1 LGKENG
7 AMIKMK
13 AEIRGELKGIFSLI
27 LCLIVYLLFGEI
39 GALIYIALDIL
50 TRLAYICVIHDNIM

>member
-1 LGKENG
+1 
-7 AMIKMK
+7 MIKMK